1 MSRLQY
7 HLAQLNI
14 GRIRAPLDSPIMS
27 GFVERLDEINA
38 LADASPGF
46 VWRLQTASGNATD
59 VRAYDDDML
68 LVNLSVWKSV
78 EALKHYVY
86 KTSHAE
92 LLRGR
97 TRWFEKFDGPYL
109 VLWWIPAGHIP
120 TVQEAKARLEHLRQN
135 GPNRYAFTLKEVFE
149 PVQQPAL
156 T

>member
-14 GRIRAPLDSPIMS
+14 GRIRAPLDSPVMS

-78 EALKHYVY
+78 ESLKHYVY
-86 KTSHAE
+86 KSSHAE

-97 TRWFEKFDGPYL
+97 GQWFEKFDGPYL

-120 TVQEAKARLEHLRQN
+120 TVQEAKARLEHLKQN
-135 GPNRYAFTLKEVFE
+135 GPSRYAFTPKEVFE
-149 PVQQPAL
+149 PIQQPAL

>member
-1 MSRLQY
+1 MIRLQF

-14 GRIRAPLDSPIMS
+14 GRIRAPLDSPVMS

-78 EALKHYVY
+78 DALKHYVY

-97 TRWFEKFDGPYL
+97 TQWFEKFDGPYV
-109 VLWWIPAGHIP
+109 VLWWIPAGHMP

-135 GPNRYAFTLKEVFE
+135 GPSRYAFTLKEVFE